1 MEYYKAWKTAVEVMQ
16 LFDVKDVYDV
26 ILKLNE
32 TRQAPE
38 QIARHALIP
47 F

>member
-1 MEYYKAWKTAVEVMQ
+1 MEYYKAWKPAVHVTQ
-16 LFDVKDVYDV
+16 LFDVKDVYDI

-32 TRQAPE
+32 TRQVPK
-38 QIARHALIP
+38 QIARRALIP

>member
-1 MEYYKAWKTAVEVMQ
+1 MQ